1 MVELAPSLDV
11 AAARRGQALCERLR
25 ATPLAGVLECVPA
38 FVTVTVFYDPLR
50 LAGEDGWAQLESWIA
65 RGYAESEGAPASS
78 AVREVIFRV
87 RYGGEDGPD
96 LLAVA
101 AALRLSPEAVI
112 TLHSEAAYTVGA
124 IGFSPGFP
132 YLLGLPPQLT
142 LPRRVTPRATVPA
155 GSVAIAAGQAGI
167 YPQATPGGWHVLGRT
182 ESQLF
187 APDRAPPALL
197 AVGDRVRFV
206 PETGRQS

>member
-1 MVELAPSLDV
+1 MVELASSLDLATV
-11 AAARRGQALCERLR
+11 RRVQALCERLR

-50 LAGEDGWAQLESWIA
+50 LSGEEGWSQLEAWVA
-65 RGYAESEGAPASS
+65 RGYAESEGETAQA
-78 AVREVIFRV
+78 ATREVVFRV

-96 LLAVA
+96 LMAVA

-112 TLHSEAAYTVGA
+112 ALHSEATYTVGA

-132 YLLGLPPQLT
+132 YLLGLPKPLT
-142 LPRRVTPRATVPA
+142 LPRRATPRARVAA

-167 YPQATPGGWHVLGRT
+167 YPQATPGGWHILGRT
-182 ESQLF
+182 ESPLF
-187 APDRAPPALL
+187 MLDQDPPALL

-206 PETGRQS
+206 PETGRES